1 MILSNWMLWLNWS
14 ITNYPRECLW
24 HHNLISSYFVILFL
38 IHSGSRTSE
47 NLISTFLQV
56 WFQNRRAKW
65 RRQEKM
71 EAARLGLHDYQLGG
85 LRPGL
90 GLEPWLAVPPLSNP
104 IHALPG
110 FLAHPQTPYA
120 SYLPTSMASSLV
132 SMSQLPC
139 FPPPPPGAPPAS
151 STPPASS
158 SASSPAVAP
167 PTSPAVSEGRISPGQ
182 ILCSETLK

>member
-1 MILSNWMLWLNWS
+1 MIFRFGHCDIW
-14 ITNYPRECLW
+14 
-24 HHNLISSYFVILFL
+24 SSYHLSSL
-38 IHSGSRTSE
+38 
-47 NLISTFLQV
+47 LQV

-139 FPPPPPGAPPAS
+139 FPPPPPSGPPAVSPPAS
-151 STPPASS
+151 ST
-158 SASSPAVAP
+158 SSPAAP
-167 PTSPAVSEGRISPGQ
+167 APTSPAVSEGRISPGNGSWF
-182 ILCSETLK
+182 LCSHLISFSHFP